1 MSHRMQTFRNPRCKA
16 ARSRRIAVLAMD
28 ELARMNQEDEDKG
41 GTRNAIIL
49 AILVIAVGAYCLSF
63 GLQTL
68 IWFEGKQ
75 WVAADPWVGNTPQP
89 LTNTSISTPTETR
102 QKSSASTKGPQGKT
116 GTKPSGEQPRAFNY
130 EFKVPW
136 AGQWKISPMPI
147 GVQLRYDSGQVI
159 VFYDPELQIDTAHA
173 LRTPTTP
180 ESQRL
185 ANILA
190 SHPIESNYALYQD
203 AYGASPEQLSPVMKE
218 QDALRDNLLMFWK
231 LSFGRD
237 LYSGTTPEF
246 YSFDWGKNRG
256 FQFGDPAKGHPVA
269 VRVFDDSDHQFRL
282 LFTVADGTGAKIK
295 QEDINLAMQ
304 SLQPVP
310 IIER

>member
-1 MSHRMQTFRNPRCKA
+1 
-16 ARSRRIAVLAMD
+16 MD

-41 GTRNAIIL
+41 GARNAIIL
-49 AILVIAVGAYCLSF
+49 AILVIAVGAYCLAF

-68 IWFEGKQ
+68 IWVETKQ
-75 WVAADPWVGNTPQP
+75 WVSANSWVGNTPQP
-89 LTNTSISTPTETR
+89 LPNTSAEISAEAQQRAADTSKGAHGKAIA
-102 QKSSASTKGPQGKT
+102 KSSGDQAK
-116 GTKPSGEQPRAFNY
+116 AFEY

-136 AGQWKISPMPI
+136 AGQGKPVPLPI
-147 GVQLRYDSGQVI
+147 GVQFRYESGQVV

-180 ESQRL
+180 EAQRL

-190 SHPIESNYALYQD
+190 PHPIESNYELYQA
-203 AYGASPEQLSPVMKE
+203 AYGASPEQLSPMMKE
-218 QDALRDNLLMFWK
+218 QDALRDNLLLFWK
-231 LSFGRD
+231 LSFGPD

-256 FQFGDPAKGHPVA
+256 FQFGDPSKGHPVA
-269 VRVFDDSDHQFRL
+269 LRVFDDSDHQFRF
-282 LFTVADGTGAKIK
+282 LFTVANGTGGKVT
-295 QEDINLAMQ
+295 QEDINMATQ

>member
-1 MSHRMQTFRNPRCKA
+1 
-16 ARSRRIAVLAMD
+16 MD
-28 ELARMNQEDEDKG
+28 ELARMNQEEEVKG
-41 GTRNAIIL
+41 GARNAIIL
-49 AILVIAVGAYCLSF
+49 AILVIAVGAYCLAF

-68 IWFEGKQ
+68 IWIEAKQ
-75 WVAADPWVGNTPQP
+75 WVSAESWVGNTPQP
-89 LTNTSISTPTETR
+89 LTNTSASTSTEAQQAPRDLSNATHGKAGA
-102 QKSSASTKGPQGKT
+102 KSSV
-116 GTKPSGEQPRAFNY
+116 EQPKAFNY

-136 AGQWKISPMPI
+136 AGQFKISPVPI
-147 GVQLRYDSGQVI
+147 GVELRYDSGRVV
-159 VFYDPELQIDTAHA
+159 VFYDPDLQIDTAHA

-180 ESQRL
+180 EAQRL

-190 SHPIESNYALYQD
+190 SHPIESNYALYQA
-203 AYGASPEQLSPVMKE
+203 AYGTSPAQISPMMKE
-218 QDALRDNLLMFWK
+218 QDALRDNLLLFWK
-231 LSFGRD
+231 LSFGPD
-237 LYSGTTPEF
+237 LYSGSTPEF

-269 VRVFDDSDHQFRL
+269 LRVFDDSDHQFRFI
-282 LFTVADGTGAKIK
+282 FTVANGSNGKIT

>member
-1 MSHRMQTFRNPRCKA
+1 
-16 ARSRRIAVLAMD
+16 MD
-28 ELARMNQEDEDKG
+28 ELARMNQEEEVKG
-41 GTRNAIIL
+41 GARNAIIL
-49 AILVIAVGAYCLSF
+49 AILVIAVGAYCLAF

-68 IWFEGKQ
+68 IWIEAKQ
-75 WVAADPWVGNTPQP
+75 WVSAESWVGNTPQP
-89 LTNTSISTPTETR
+89 LTNTS
-102 QKSSASTKGPQGKT
+102 ASTSTEAQQAPRDSSNAAHGKA
-116 GTKPSGEQPRAFNY
+116 GAKLSVEQLKAFNY

-136 AGQWKISPMPI
+136 AGQFKISPVPV
-147 GVQLRYDSGQVI
+147 GVELRYDSGPVV

-180 ESQRL
+180 EAQRL

-190 SHPIESNYALYQD
+190 SHPIESNYALYQA
-203 AYGASPEQLSPVMKE
+203 AYGASPVQISPMMKE
-218 QDALRDNLLMFWK
+218 QDALRDNLLLFWK
-231 LSFGRD
+231 LSFGPD

-269 VRVFDDSDHQFRL
+269 VRVFDDSDHQFRFI
-282 LFTVADGTGAKIK
+282 FTAANGFGGKIT
-295 QEDINLAMQ
+295 QEDINVAMQ
-304 SLQPVP
+304 SLQSVP

>member
-1 MSHRMQTFRNPRCKA
+1 
-16 ARSRRIAVLAMD
+16 MD
-28 ELARMNQEDEDKG
+28 ELARMNQEEEDKG

-49 AILVIAVGAYCLSF
+49 AILVIAVGAYCLAF

-68 IWFEGKQ
+68 IWLQAKQ
-75 WVAADPWVGNTPQP
+75 RLSSDSWIGNTPQP
-89 LTNTSISTPTETR
+89 LANTSVSNSTEAPQTHSDGP
-102 QKSSASTKGPQGKT
+102 KSAHGKT
-116 GTKPSGEQPRAFNY
+116 GAKPSDDQPRAFNY
-130 EFKVPW
+130 KFKVPW
-136 AGQWKISPMPI
+136 SGQYKISPLPI
-147 GVQLRYDSGQVI
+147 GVEFRYDSGQVV

-185 ANILA
+185 ANIPA

-203 AYGASPEQLSPVMKE
+203 AYGASPEQLSPMMKE
-218 QDALRDNLLMFWK
+218 QDAMRENLLLFWK

-237 LYSGTTPEF
+237 LYSGETPEF

-269 VRVFDDSDHQFRL
+269 VRVFDDSDHQFRFI
-282 LFTVADGTGAKIK
+282 FTVADGASGKIT
-295 QEDINLAMQ
+295 QEDINTATQ

>member
-1 MSHRMQTFRNPRCKA
+1 
-16 ARSRRIAVLAMD
+16 MD
-28 ELARMNQEDEDKG
+28 ELARMNEEEEVNG
-41 GTRNAIIL
+41 GARNAIIL
-49 AILVIAVGAYCLSF
+49 AILVIAVGAYCLAF

-68 IWFEGKQ
+68 IWIEARQ
-75 WVAADPWVGNTPQP
+75 WVSADSWVGNTPQP
-89 LTNTSISTPTETR
+89 LTNTSVNASTGAQQAISDPGKGPHGKTR
-102 QKSSASTKGPQGKT
+102 AKSSGD
-116 GTKPSGEQPRAFNY
+116 QPRAFNY
-130 EFKVPW
+130 EFKLPW
-136 AGQWKISPMPI
+136 AGQWKISPLPI
-147 GVQLRYDSGQVI
+147 GVQLRYDSGQVV

-180 ESQRL
+180 EAQRL

-190 SHPIESNYALYQD
+190 SHPIESNYALYQA
-203 AYGASPEQLSPVMKE
+203 AYGASPAQISPMMKE

-269 VRVFDDSDHQFRL
+269 VRVFDDSDHQFRFI
-282 LFTVADGTGAKIK
+282 FTVVGGSSGKIR

-310 IIER
+310 IIDR

>member
-1 MSHRMQTFRNPRCKA
+1 MAK
-16 ARSRRIAVLAMD
+16 SRRIAVLDMD
-28 ELARMNQEDEDKG
+28 ELARMNEEEEVKG
-41 GTRNAIIL
+41 GARNAIIL
-49 AILVIAVGAYCLSF
+49 AILVIAVGAYCLAF

-68 IWFEGKQ
+68 IWIEARQ
-75 WVAADPWVGNTPQP
+75 WVSADSWVGNTPRP
-89 LTNTSISTPTETR
+89 LTNTSTSTPTEAQQT
-102 QKSSASTKGPQGKT
+102 SSGSTKSRPGKT
-116 GTKPSGEQPRAFNY
+116 GAKASGDQPKAFNY
-130 EFKVPW
+130 EFKLPW
-136 AGQWKISPMPI
+136 GGQWKISPLPI
-147 GVQLRYDSGQVI
+147 GVQLRYDSGQVV

-180 ESQRL
+180 EAQRL

-190 SHPIESNYALYQD
+190 PHPIESNYALYQG
-203 AYGASPEQLSPVMKE
+203 AYGASPAEISPMMKE

-269 VRVFDDSDHQFRL
+269 VRVFDDSDHQFRFI
-282 LFTVADGTGAKIK
+282 FTAADGSSGKIK

>member
-1 MSHRMQTFRNPRCKA
+1 
-16 ARSRRIAVLAMD
+16 MD
-28 ELARMNQEDEDKG
+28 ELARMNQEAEDKG
-41 GTRNAIIL
+41 GARNAIIL
-49 AILVIAVGAYCLSF
+49 AILVIAVGAYCLAF

-68 IWFEGKQ
+68 IWIEAKQ
-75 WVAADPWVGNTPQP
+75 WVSAESWVGNTPQP
-89 LTNTSISTPTETR
+89 LTNTSVNTSTGAQQAVPNSAKAAHGKAGT
-102 QKSSASTKGPQGKT
+102 KSSM
-116 GTKPSGEQPRAFNY
+116 EQPKAFNY

-136 AGQWKISPMPI
+136 AGQWKISPLPI
-147 GVQLRYDSGQVI
+147 GVQLRYDSGQVV

-180 ESQRL
+180 EAQRL

-190 SHPIESNYALYQD
+190 SHPIESNYALYQA
-203 AYGASPEQLSPVMKE
+203 AYGASPAQISPLMKE
-218 QDALRDNLLMFWK
+218 QDALRDNLLLFWK
-231 LSFGRD
+231 LSFGPD
-237 LYSGTTPEF
+237 LDSGTTPEF

-269 VRVFDDSDHQFRL
+269 VRVFDDSDHQFRFI
-282 LFTVADGTGAKIK
+282 FTVADGSNGKIT
-295 QEDINLAMQ
+295 QEDINTATQ